1 MDTGK
6 HRFEVDCESMYDRIR
21 RKWAEVVTGVTFA
34 VDVPSTS
41 AHAQEGSAIG
51 PATTDARRR
60 GWALKTTK
68 RPSRMSE
75 KVKAF
80 LEFKFEE
87 GARTCNKSDP
97 VQLAREL
104 KTAKNEHGQLVFTP
118 DEWRTAQQINSLF
131 SRLTAAQRQRG
142 MEGVLEEDTEAA
154 ESEMALKNLR
164 SLAMKDMESHNHPV
178 IVHGHNLCE
187 LIKKTKLAS
196 LRLLELN

>member
-6 HRFEVDCESMYDRIR
+6 HRLEVDCDRIR
-21 RKWAEVVTGVTFA
+21 RKWAGVVTGVTFA

-51 PATTDARRR
+51 PATTDVRRP

-87 GARTCNKSDP
+87 GART
-97 VQLAREL
+97 
-104 KTAKNEHGQLVFTP
+104 
-118 DEWRTAQQINSLF
+118 
-131 SRLTAAQRQRG
+131 AAQRQRG

-154 ESEMALKNLR
+154 ESEMALK
-164 SLAMKDMESHNHPV
+164 D
-178 IVHGHNLCE
+178 
-187 LIKKTKLAS
+187 
-196 LRLLELN
+196 